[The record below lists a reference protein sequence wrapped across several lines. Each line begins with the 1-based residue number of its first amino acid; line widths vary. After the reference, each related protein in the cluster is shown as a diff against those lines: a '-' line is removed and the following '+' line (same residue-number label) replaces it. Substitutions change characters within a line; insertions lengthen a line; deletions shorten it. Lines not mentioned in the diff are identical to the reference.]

1 MGHQYSYLSPE
12 VNNSFMKPTN
22 HCPITLPF
30 MDVASIL
37 ILQSAICNNAAA
49 RRKIFRILAIIKR
62 ENRTFMKRHK
72 NDQKKPETT

>member
-30 MDVASIL
+30 MDVGYNPYP
-37 ILQSAICNNAAA
+37 AISYTAA
-49 RRKIFRILAIIKR
+49 RRKIFRILALLKR
-62 ENRTFMKRHK
+62 EKGLS
-72 NDQKKPETT
+72 